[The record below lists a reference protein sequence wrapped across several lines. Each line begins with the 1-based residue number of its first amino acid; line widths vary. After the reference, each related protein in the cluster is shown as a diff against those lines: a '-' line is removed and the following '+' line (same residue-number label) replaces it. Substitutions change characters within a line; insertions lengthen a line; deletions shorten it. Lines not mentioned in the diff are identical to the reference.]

1 MKKSRI
7 NPGKR
12 SAKIIRNT
20 RETQIELSLN
30 LDGKGDNYKIQTPLP
45 FFTHMLET
53 IARHGLFD
61 LQIKAKGDVEV
72 DPHHLVEDVGI
83 VLGEAFAKA
92 LGEKKGIHR
101 YGSCTLPMDEVLS
114 SVSLDFCNR
123 PCMVYKAALPKGRIG
138 NGLFD
143 VELVPEFF
151 QGFTNAAKINLHL
164 NVHYGRNK
172 HHIVES
178 MFKAFAKALDYATQI
193 DPRAANLL
201 PSTKG
206 KL

>member
-1 MKKSRI
+1 MANKSR
-7 NPGKR
+7 
-12 SAKIIRNT
+12 KISIKRNT
-20 RETQIELSLN
+20 KETQIELSLN
-30 LDGKGDNYKIQTPLP
+30 LDGKAKYQIDTPLP

-61 LQIKAKGDVEV
+61 LTIKARGDVEV

-83 VLGEAFAKA
+83 CLGEAFVQA
-92 LGEKKGIHR
+92 LGNKQGIHR

-114 SVSLDFCNR
+114 TVSLDFCNR
-123 PCMVYKAALPKGRIG
+123 PLMVYKCKLSKGRIG
-138 NGLFD
+138 NGQFD

-151 QGFTNAAKINLHL
+151 QGFTNTAKINLHL
-164 NVHYGRNK
+164 VNHYGRNK
-172 HHIVES
+172 HHVVES
-178 MFKAFAKALDYATQI
+178 FFKAFAKALDYATSI
-193 DPRAANLL
+193 DPRAKGIL